1 MAEVLS
7 VVDLFGVALCVVLT
21 HQSQMCFQ
29 LLLIAIRV
37 CLQEET
43 FILNFIWDHL
53 RLADRQQSGLGPQA
67 GLDLC
72 FTYCPYPVL
81 SASFWPSLVTGY

>member
-7 VVDLFGVALCVVLT
+7 VVDLFGVALCIVLT

-29 LLLIAIRV
+29 IMLMAIRV

-43 FILNFIWDHL
+43 FIANFIWDHL
-53 RLADRQQSGLGPQA
+53 RLTDRQQSGLGPRQ
-67 GLDLC
+67 G
-72 FTYCPYPVL
+72 
-81 SASFWPSLVTGY
+81 